1 MAESEVQAIGVVITA
16 KEMYDLM
23 LDTKFAV
30 NRIEQRVED
39 MVKTVNEHETQI
51 DDLTKKYYMA
61 GGIGGVIGAILT
73 SLIPFIT
80 RLFGG

>member
-1 MAESEVQAIGVVITA
+1 MAEPAPQPIGVVITA

-23 LDTKFAV
+23 LETKFAV

-61 GGIGGVIGAILT
+61 GGIGGIIGAILT
-73 SLIPFIT
+73 SLVPFLTKLI
-80 RLFGG
+80 GG

>member
-23 LDTKFAV
+23 LETKFAV

-39 MVKTVNEHETQI
+39 MVKTVNEHEKAI

-73 SLIPFIT
+73 SLIPVIT
-80 RLFGG
+80 RIFGG